1 MVVVVGDQAESEKWG
16 LGEIIRHICKRG
28 IVRFFFFFAP
38 LVISRIAAYPSVSYS
53 GIRLYSGV
61 GR

>member
-28 IVRFFFFFAP
+28 IVRFFFFLRPSSFP
-38 LVISRIAAYPSVSYS
+38 VLPPTPRFPIRVSAYT
-53 GIRLYSGV
+53 LE
-61 GR
+61 